1 MKSRNPDNALFE
13 LGHSSGLLRLN
24 PTAPFTTN
32 LINNH
37 LGIPFNSPNDVVR
50 TSDGALS
57 SPQIPAQV
65 CRWVPGITDIHV
77 VADGLAAPNGKIAYT
92 TDAAQNSTAPTASKT
107 IYAYEVVMSES
118 GPLLATRRTF
128 AMPSVGI
135 PDWIKTDK
143 TGNVYAGCG
152 DGVNGKLLG
161 KILVTGGV
169 ADLALDQNGMVLY
182 LTRISCS

>member
-13 LGHSSGLLRLN
+13 LGHS
-24 PTAPFTTN
+24 T
-32 LINNH
+32 
-37 LGIPFNSPNDVVR
+37 
-50 TSDGALS
+50 
-57 SPQIPAQV
+57 QV

-152 DGVNGKLLG
+152 DGVNVCNDFRMKNPQGKLLG

-169 ADLALDQNGMVLY
+169 ADLALDQNGMVFIFNDKLF
-182 LTRISCS
+182 LETLSGATTSIGSKSAAFGITSDFRV